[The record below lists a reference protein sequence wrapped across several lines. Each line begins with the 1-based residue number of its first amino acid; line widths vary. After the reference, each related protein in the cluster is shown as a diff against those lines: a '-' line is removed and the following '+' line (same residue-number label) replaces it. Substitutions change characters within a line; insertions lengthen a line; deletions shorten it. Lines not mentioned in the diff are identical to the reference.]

1 MKSFPVPT
9 RADVTANN
17 QQIFD
22 NLNKMVG
29 FVPNLYAAFAQS
41 EHALGNYLALQS
53 SKTSLRGK
61 ELEVV
66 NLVVSQVNQCVYCLS
81 AHSALAKRQGFTEE
95 QILAIRK
102 AAIDFDPKL
111 DVLARLAKSITE
123 NRGHADPELLEQFYA
138 AGYNEGSLV
147 DLVMVVGDKTITNYL
162 YALTEVPVD
171 WPAVPVL

>member
-53 SKTSLRGK
+53 GKTSLRGK

-111 DVLARLAKSITE
+111 DALARLAKSITE

>member
-53 SKTSLRGK
+53 GKSSLRGK

-81 AHSALAKRQGFTEE
+81 AHSALAKRQGFTED
-95 QILAIRK
+95 QILTIRK

-111 DVLARLAKSITE
+111 DALARLAKSITE
-123 NRGHADPELLEQFYA
+123 NRGHADPGFLEQFYGA
-138 AGYNEGSLV
+138 CYEGASLV